1 MKFLLIHSLAI
12 AIEQLF
18 YLSDDGNVMAACP
31 DQDDWSKLETVMQ
44 RNNLLLMMLHT
55 NGMDLKQDLA
65 ILYNQYIII

>member
-1 MKFLLIHSLAI
+1 
-12 AIEQLF
+12 
-18 YLSDDGNVMAACP
+18 MAMLWQHRL

-55 NGMDLKQDLA
+55 NGMGLKQDLA

>member
-1 MKFLLIHSLAI
+1 M
-12 AIEQLF
+12 
-18 YLSDDGNVMAACP
+18 MAMLWQHRF